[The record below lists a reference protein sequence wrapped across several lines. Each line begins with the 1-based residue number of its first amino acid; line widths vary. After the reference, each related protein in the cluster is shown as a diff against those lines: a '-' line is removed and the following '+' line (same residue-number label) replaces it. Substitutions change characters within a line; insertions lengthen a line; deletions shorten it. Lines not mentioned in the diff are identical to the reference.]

1 MTHQFLTAIPVC
13 QISVHFGFLQ
23 LTSHLEPGI
32 KHILHALMGG
42 DLYFESFFSTKGQE
56 KFKKPEGVG
65 AQVKMVEVVCFL
77 GSGSFDSFCDF
88 EELEGGEKTRKNLL
102 EIVPLCYFE
111 KGFLTLTVNE

>member
-1 MTHQFLTAIPVC
+1 
-13 QISVHFGFLQ
+13 
-23 LTSHLEPGI
+23 
-32 KHILHALMGG
+32 
-42 DLYFESFFSTKGQE
+42 
-56 KFKKPEGVG
+56 
-65 AQVKMVEVVCFL
+65 MVEVVCFL